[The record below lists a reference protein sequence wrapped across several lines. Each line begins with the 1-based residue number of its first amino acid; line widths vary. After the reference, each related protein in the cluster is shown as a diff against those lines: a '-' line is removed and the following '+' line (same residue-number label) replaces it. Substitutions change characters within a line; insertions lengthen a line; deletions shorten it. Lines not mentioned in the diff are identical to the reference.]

1 MDGTWNAVVGARPLK
16 AEIVSS
22 DKNMISG
29 EDPVTEAEDFGAYV
43 AGKLTFGS
51 NMRGSAEYRK
61 QIAAVLVRRAMLAAG
76 KDA

>member
-1 MDGTWNAVVGARPLK
+1 MKRILILSVLFLFT
-16 AEIVSS
+16 
-22 DKNMISG
+22 ISTQAAKG
-29 EDPVTEAEDFGAYV
+29 NKDLVTEAEDFGAYV